1 MTTYSDAFIHD
12 IPKTDLHVHL
22 DGSLRLSSLIDMARA
37 GGIKLPSY
45 TEAGMRELVFKK
57 NYADLPEYL
66 RGFSYTCDVLRNPEN
81 LERAAYELAI
91 DCLAEGV
98 YYIEPRF
105 APQLLMD
112 GASLTMERMIRAVDK
127 GLTRAKAEH
136 NTRPEVRAGDEP
148 PFGYGIIVCA
158 MRMFGPSG
166 FSPYYDAFFGIHDNS
181 APEEVTRMA
190 AMELA
195 RGVVRIRDTSG
206 IPIVGFDIAGQE
218 AGYPADNFADAFD
231 YVHRNFMHKTVHAGE
246 AYGAESIF
254 QAITD
259 LHADR
264 LGHGYSLF
272 DVDKVAD
279 PDIVDK
285 RHYTEKLAS
294 FIADQRVT
302 IEVCLT
308 SNLQTKPELDDI
320 RRHSLAKMLQHRL
333 SVTLCTDNR
342 LVSNTS
348 VSKEIRLAVDSF
360 DIAPDVLKNMIVYGF
375 KRSFYPGSYTEKRD
389 YVRTMI
395 SYYEKM
401 ARKHGVYSARA
412 DEPL

>member
-112 GASLTMERMIRAVDK
+112 GASLTMERMIGAVDK
-127 GLTRAKAEH
+127 GLKRAKAEH
-136 NTRPEVRAGDEP
+136 NERPEVRAGDEP
-148 PFGYGIIVCA
+148 PFDYGIIVCA

-218 AGYPADNFADAFD
+218 AGYPADNFTDAFD

-272 DVDKVAD
+272 DVDKVAA
-279 PDIVDK
+279 PDIADK
-285 RHYTEKLAS
+285 LRYTEKLAS

-320 RRHSLAKMLQHRL
+320 RKHSLAKMLQHRL

-389 YVRTMI
+389 YVRAMI

-401 ARKHGVYSARA
+401 AKKHSIPARVV
-412 DEPL
+412 

>member
-1 MTTYSDAFIHD
+1 M
-12 IPKTDLHVHL
+12 
-22 DGSLRLSSLIDMARA
+22 
-37 GGIKLPSY
+37 
-45 TEAGMRELVFKK
+45 
-57 NYADLPEYL
+57 
-66 RGFSYTCDVLRNPEN
+66 
-81 LERAAYELAI
+81 
-91 DCLAEGV
+91 
-98 YYIEPRF
+98 
-105 APQLLMD
+105 
-112 GASLTMERMIRAVDK
+112 
-127 GLTRAKAEH
+127 
-136 NTRPEVRAGDEP
+136 
-148 PFGYGIIVCA
+148 
-158 MRMFGPSG
+158 
-166 FSPYYDAFFGIHDNS
+166 
-181 APEEVTRMA
+181 
-190 AMELA
+190 
-195 RGVVRIRDTSG
+195 RIRDTSG

-272 DVDKVAD
+272 DVDKVAA
-279 PDIVDK
+279 PDIADK
-285 RHYTEKLAS
+285 LRYTEKLAS

-320 RRHSLAKMLQHRL
+320 RKHSLAKMLQHRL

-342 LVSNTS
+342 LVSNTT
-348 VSKEIRLAVDSF
+348 VSNEIRLAVDSF
-360 DIAPDVLKNMIVYGF
+360 DIAPDALKNMIVYGF

-389 YVRTMI
+389 YVRAMI

-401 ARKHGVYSARA
+401 AKKHSIPARVV
-412 DEPL
+412 